1 MNNEQ
6 NKQLWEVTKKPIT
19 IIFHMISDLLAIP
32 ASKVRQFSEKYAVP
46 NDVSQEIFR
55 QNIFDNLTSIDESKI
70 IRPEYQVLG
79 QAIDCSAY
87 CIHHEELRSMFA
99 ALIANSCNI
108 DFSTFMHPSFP
119 NTLKQMSPYD
129 ARLFKE
135 LAKNKEHSID
145 AAEYRVETDFS
156 DNYLLLYDCII
167 FVDEPFDNFDMQS
180 LSISALKQ
188 LGLIQQI
195 SSISVVISE
204 NFIHNKFFENLE
216 KKYSASEARP
226 IARGTQVYL
235 TPYGESLAT
244 ACSIYPFEKN

>member
-87 CIHHEELRSMFA
+87 CIHHEELRSTTMYLW
-99 ALIANSCNI
+99 LISLTT
-108 DFSTFMHPSFP
+108 S
-119 NTLKQMSPYD
+119 
-129 ARLFKE
+129 KE
-135 LAKNKEHSID
+135 LSI
-145 AAEYRVETDFS
+145 
-156 DNYLLLYDCII
+156 LLLK
-167 FVDEPFDNFDMQS
+167 
-180 LSISALKQ
+180 LL
-188 LGLIQQI
+188 
-195 SSISVVISE
+195 
-204 NFIHNKFFENLE
+204 
-216 KKYSASEARP
+216 
-226 IARGTQVYL
+226 
-235 TPYGESLAT
+235 
-244 ACSIYPFEKN
+244 